1 MLVVLPESISSLQA
15 SLTRKLCMNFLAI
28 ATLKK

>member
-15 SLTRKLCMNFLAI
+15 SLTSKVCMNFFAI
-28 ATLKK
+28 DTLKK